1 MIILRFTLCI
11 NDHDHMMENYMK
23 STLTKVAVAATF
35 LAASG
40 AHAFTIT
47 GDVGVA
53 RSIKKFEFQEKGKDN
68 VGLKSLDYSL
78 SAHVQPMDEIPLSL
92 GLRANLITLGHKDA
106 KNLDEK
112 IVSRA
117 QGSTSI
123 DSVNTAYGFE
133 FTPEMRVWAPAELL
147 GSVGDVV
154 SPYFKAGFSLE
165 GLGNYKFEKKDN
177 LGNKVKTTAKSQGV
191 YAGIGAAVIVTD
203 NISVLADYTYSNSS
217 FRFKEDGKKGD
228 KNTMQSHSFMLG
240 ARVSV

>member
-53 RSIKKFEFQEKGKDN
+53 RSIKKLEYQERGTDAK
-68 VGLKSLDYSL
+68 GLKSFDYSL
-78 SAHVQPMDEIPLSL
+78 SAHVQPMDEIPVSL
-92 GLRANLITLGHKDA
+92 GLRANLITLDHKDFENYGIKA
-106 KNLDEK
+106 D
-112 IVSRA
+112 
-117 QGSTSI
+117 
-123 DSVNTAYGFE
+123 TAYGYE

-147 GSVGDVV
+147 GSVGDIV
-154 SPYFKAGFSLE
+154 SPYFKAGFALE
-165 GLGNYKFEKKDN
+165 ALGHYKIELKDNQGNKAKATAKTQGIYAGLG
-177 LGNKVKTTAKSQGV
+177 TA
-191 YAGIGAAVIVTD
+191 ITVTD
-203 NISVLADYTYSNSS
+203 NFSALVDYSYSNTS
-217 FRFKEDGKKGD
+217 FQSKLEGKKGD
-228 KNTMQSHSFMLG
+228 KNTMHSHTFMIG